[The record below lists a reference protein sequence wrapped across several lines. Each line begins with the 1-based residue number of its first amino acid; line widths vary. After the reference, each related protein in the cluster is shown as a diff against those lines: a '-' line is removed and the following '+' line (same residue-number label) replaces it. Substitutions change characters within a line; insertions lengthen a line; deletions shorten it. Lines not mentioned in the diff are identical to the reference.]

1 MMATILRNDQTALE
15 SAKETIVDVIGRPL
29 DDQLAIEAL
38 YGYSLMGNPDIGDR
52 LRSFYDKSDKGRVGT
67 HATAL

>member
-1 MMATILRNDQTALE
+1 
-15 SAKETIVDVIGRPL
+15 VIGRPL
-29 DDQLAIEAL
+29 DDQLAIEAF